1 MSASYC
7 LRQRCEDLFSC
18 FSKQFSFSELVEHN
32 DELQTQLLNRQV
44 KEGRNLLAEQQENM
58 TAEMGNMTEEQ
69 VSVKTGKH

>member
-1 MSASYC
+1 MFETKDARTCLAAS
-7 LRQRCEDLFSC
+7 LNNFD
-18 FSKQFSFSELVEHN
+18 FSELVEHN